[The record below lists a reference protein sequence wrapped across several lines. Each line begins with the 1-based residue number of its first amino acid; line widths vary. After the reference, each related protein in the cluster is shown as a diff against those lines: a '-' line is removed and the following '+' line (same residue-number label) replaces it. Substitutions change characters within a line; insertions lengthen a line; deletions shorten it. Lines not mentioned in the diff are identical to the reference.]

1 MLLYLESQLV
11 KAYRVYITK
20 IPIGQTIPD
29 LEFFR
34 EMMEGIMHEMMH
46 GMMSELMHDTIPE
59 IMHEIM
65 RGIMRGMN

>member
-1 MLLYLESQLV
+1 MLLYLESQLE

-34 EMMEGIMHEMMH
+34 EMMEEMNDAEYFEQLLDEW
-46 GMMSELMHDTIPE
+46 ELLDESRRNTH
-59 IMHEIM
+59 
-65 RGIMRGMN
+65 

>member
-1 MLLYLESQLV
+1 MLLYLESQLE

-34 EMMEGIMHEMMH
+34 EMMEEMNDAEYF
-46 GMMSELMHDTIPE
+46 ELLLDEWENLDEARRNTH
-59 IMHEIM
+59 
-65 RGIMRGMN
+65 

>member
-1 MLLYLESQLV
+1 MLLYLESQLE

-34 EMMEGIMHEMMH
+34 EMMEEMNDAEYFEELLHEWENLDEARRNTH
-46 GMMSELMHDTIPE
+46 
-59 IMHEIM
+59 
-65 RGIMRGMN
+65 

>member
-1 MLLYLESQLV
+1 MLLYLESQLE

-34 EMMEGIMHEMMH
+34 EMMEEMNDAEYFEQLLDEWEGLNDAQRETH
-46 GMMSELMHDTIPE
+46 
-59 IMHEIM
+59 
-65 RGIMRGMN
+65 

>member
-1 MLLYLESQLV
+1 MLLYLESQLE

-34 EMMEGIMHEMMH
+34 EMMEEMNDAEYFE
-46 GMMSELMHDTIPE
+46 ELLDELENLDEARRNTH
-59 IMHEIM
+59 
-65 RGIMRGMN
+65 